1 MSNDTSC
8 GTWPMEESDRVKP
21 VLFCVYIFGAKEN
34 GARVGWGGGVWLGY
48 KHVYLM

>member
-1 MSNDTSC
+1 MTPRIEPGDQ
-8 GTWPMEESDRVKP
+8 PMEESDLVKP

-34 GARVGWGGGVWLGY
+34 GARVGWGRSVWLGY